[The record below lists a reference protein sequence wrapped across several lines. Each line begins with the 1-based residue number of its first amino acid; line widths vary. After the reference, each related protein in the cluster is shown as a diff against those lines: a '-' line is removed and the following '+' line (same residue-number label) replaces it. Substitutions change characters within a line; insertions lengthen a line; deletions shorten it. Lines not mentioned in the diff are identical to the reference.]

1 MSQSVH
7 NVCTFLILQYSD
19 LEKALNTLVSNFH
32 AASSDNRPTLKTD
45 EFKSLLS
52 SQLPTL
58 VKVKP
63 MLLFIPTEINDSTL
77 LLLISC
83 DYTVCS
89 VIV

>member
-1 MSQSVH
+1 MLRKIRSKWT
-7 NVCTFLILQYSD
+7 NKLINQGM
-19 LEKALNTLVSNFH
+19 KALNTLVSNFH

-63 MLLFIPTEINDSTL
+63 MLLFIPTETNDSTL

>member
-1 MSQSVH
+1 MNEQINQSM
-7 NVCTFLILQYSD
+7 
-19 LEKALNTLVSNFH
+19 KALNTLVSNFH

-63 MLLFIPTEINDSTL
+63 MLLFIPTETNDSTL
-77 LLLISC
+77 LLLLSS